1 MVDKLTEGQIER
13 FKNAFNLFDKD
24 GDGTVRS
31 REVGTVMRAL
41 GLNPTES
48 EVNDLVNEVDEGNG
62 LIDFPEFLVIMAR
75 KGDDENDAEELR
87 ESFENFDKD
96 GTGKISM
103 ESFREIVTTMGEKIT
118 EEELNE
124 FLEAMDLD
132 PTDDI
137 EYEDLIRLIL
147 NR

>member
-1 MVDKLTEGQIER
+1 MVDKLTEGQIDR

>member
-1 MVDKLTEGQIER
+1 MVDKLTEGQIDR

-103 ESFREIVTTMGEKIT
+103 ESFRET
-118 EEELNE
+118 
-124 FLEAMDLD
+124 
-132 PTDDI
+132 
-137 EYEDLIRLIL
+137 LIL
-147 NR
+147 HRYLCCRRFQSLARVATPHK